1 MLRTCSRLL
10 SLRAPSVTQTRGTV
24 IVERWWKIPLAK
36 EGEEPYLHPRR
47 HRIYRLLEDTKH
59 SPKEKMQLILTQNVH
74 QLGSRG
80 DTVLVDK
87 RRGRN
92 KLLAQGLAVYAS
104 PENKE
109 IFEEE
114 RKMQQAG
121 ELGGRKQT
129 WTGEMTVNYLKK
141 SRLTV
146 EMKTNIQWQLNE
158 EIVTRHLLKSL
169 GVVAPAHAVKIP
181 DEPITMFGE
190 YWCEVTVNGLDTVR
204 MPMDVVNY
212 MSMRTKRYNHWLSK
226 QANTAG
232 SPAEGDVT
240 TETPA
245 EDNVATETPAEGNV
259 CESPPEGSTSPKST
273 S

>member
-129 WTGEMTVNYLKK
+129 WTGEM
-141 SRLTV
+141 
-146 EMKTNIQWQLNE
+146 
-158 EIVTRHLLKSL
+158 L